1 MINQS
6 LVLMVILHKENRV
19 FSTSNYEKTL
29 LSRIFI

>member
-1 MINQS
+1 MWTIPNI
-6 LVLMVILHKENRV
+6 MVILHKENRV